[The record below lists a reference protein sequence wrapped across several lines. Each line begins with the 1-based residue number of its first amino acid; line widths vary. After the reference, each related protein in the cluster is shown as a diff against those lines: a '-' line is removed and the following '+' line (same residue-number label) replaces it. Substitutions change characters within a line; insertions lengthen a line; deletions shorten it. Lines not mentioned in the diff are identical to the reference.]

1 MLQRV
6 RGGAVDLARSTR
18 GQAAAA
24 ASRLRAPVETAYQR
38 HLLAQI
44 SGAPEHVAIIQD
56 GNRRYARRQGD
67 EATDGH
73 REGAETTA
81 HVLEWCEEVGVEEL
95 TLYAFS
101 TENFERPPEER
112 EAIFDL
118 VAEKLREF
126 ADVDEV
132 HDEEVCIRA
141 IGDIDRLPERVQ
153 DAVDYAEDR
162 TREYDRFHLNV
173 ALAYGGRHE
182 LLEAARSVAADV
194 ACGDLDPGDVCATE
208 VECRL
213 YERPERAVDLII
225 RTGGDERT
233 SNFLPWYA
241 NGNEAA
247 AFFCTP
253 YWPEFSKTDFLRAV
267 RTYEHREAS
276 FRRDRARRALALLRS
291 LGEVELEEA
300 REVVSRFRD
309 HLPSSDAGEAGDAV
323 ERDDPVDHPEPAD
336 GETAD

>member
-6 RGGAVDLARSTR
+6 RRGAVGLARRAR
-18 GQAAAA
+18 GPVRSVAG
-24 ASRLRAPVETAYQR
+24 RVRAPVEAAYQR

-56 GNRRYARRQGD
+56 GNRRYARRQGG
-67 EATDGH
+67 EPTDGH

-81 HVLEWCEEVGVEEL
+81 HVLEWCEEVGVREL

-101 TENFERPPEER
+101 TENFERPPGER

-126 ADVDEV
+126 ADADEV
-132 HDEEVCIRA
+132 HEEEVCIRA
-141 IGDIDRLPERVQ
+141 IGDIDRLPPRVQ
-153 DAVDYAEDR
+153 DAVAYAEDR
-162 TREYDRFHLNV
+162 TRDYDRFHLNV

-194 ACGDLDPGDVCATE
+194 QSGTLDPGTVDADE
-208 VECRL
+208 VERRL
-213 YERPERAVDLII
+213 YDRPERAVDLII

-233 SNFLPWYA
+233 SNFLPWHA

-291 LGEVELEEA
+291 LGEVELAEA
-300 REVVSRFRD
+300 RTVFARFRE
-309 HLPSSDAGEAGDAV
+309 HLPGRPDVTDDAEAVDGEA
-323 ERDDPVDHPEPAD
+323 AD
-336 GETAD
+336 